1 MNLENLSAAAIQLL
15 KDLIEIPSLS
25 SEEQQTAKRIEV
37 WFNVND
43 IPFNRNQNNVWAVNK
58 YFETSKPTLLLNSHH
73 DTVKP
78 NNGYTKDPFKAQVE
92 AGKLYGLGSN
102 DAGGS
107 LVSLIAAFTH
117 FYALKDLNYNLVLVA
132 SAEEENS
139 GKAGLNS
146 MLSII
151 PNIDVAIVG
160 EPTLL
165 QLAVAEKGLVVFDAI
180 VKGTPGHAAHPNT
193 DNAIYNSIK
202 VLEWFKDFQFDKISD
217 SLGPVKMTVT
227 QINAGKQH
235 NTIPAGVSLV
245 IDVRVNDQ
253 YSNSEIAEI
262 LQKNSP
268 CDSII
273 PRSLRLNSSYIPLE
287 HPLVQSGIQI
297 GRETYGSPTLSD
309 QSVLSCP
316 SLKLGPGDSTRS
328 HTADEF
334 IFIDEIYFCLPIRS
348 QDSHD
353 EVKTHFN
360 SVCIVPNFICP
371 IRKHQPRRFNHLQ
384 HRIQHP

>member
-43 IPFNRNQNNVWAVNK
+43 IPYNRNQNNVWAVNK
-58 YFETSKPTLLLNSHH
+58 YFEISKPTLLLNSHH

-180 VKGTPGHAAHPNT
+180 VKGTPGHAAHPNP

-334 IFIDEIYFCLPIRS
+334 IFIDEIKEGIKLY
-348 QDSHD
+348 
-353 EVKTHFN
+353 
-360 SVCIVPNFICP
+360 
-371 IRKHQPRRFNHLQ
+371 
-384 HRIQHP
+384 IQLLTKIL

>member
-25 SEEQQTAKRIEV
+25 SEEHQTAKRIEV

-58 YFETSKPTLLLNSHH
+58 YFEISKPTLLLNSHH

-334 IFIDEIYFCLPIRS
+334 IFIDEIKEGIKLY
-348 QDSHD
+348 
-353 EVKTHFN
+353 
-360 SVCIVPNFICP
+360 
-371 IRKHQPRRFNHLQ
+371 
-384 HRIQHP
+384 IQLLTKIL